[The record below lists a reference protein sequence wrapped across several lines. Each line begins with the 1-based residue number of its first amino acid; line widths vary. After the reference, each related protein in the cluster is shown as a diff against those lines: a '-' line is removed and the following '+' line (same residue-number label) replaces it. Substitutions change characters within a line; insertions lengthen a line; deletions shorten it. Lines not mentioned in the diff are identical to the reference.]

1 MSVSTRLK
9 KSVRPIHEGFHKG
22 GRPKAAPFVKA
33 AEGRIPLWIGLTSF
47 FKRVETRMFQRVQ
60 TGWSQRAFHELLG
73 EKQLSTSFILGWD
86 GEGRGGDARY
96 NPCRE
101 GCQIEFPSLAI
112 GQSGNQ
118 IARLAQGSQI
128 TLNTEKR

>member
-60 TGWSQRAFHELLG
+60 TSWFQCTFHELLK
-73 EKQLSTSFILGWD
+73 KQ
-86 GEGRGGDARY
+86 
-96 NPCRE
+96 
-101 GCQIEFPSLAI
+101 
-112 GQSGNQ
+112 
-118 IARLAQGSQI
+118 
-128 TLNTEKR
+128 